1 MANVTIP
8 NLPSASNIV
17 PSTDLLILEQT
28 NGTRKATID
37 QIFVN
42 ANLPTITYSTWQG
55 YTDEQKGDYVGY
67 ISGVPDE
74 ILNASSIA
82 YDGTTSGSSNTNVQ
96 DELDKI
102 NAKLSDKTI
111 KPNYEAKH
119 NVVNTA
125 YTATVDSWISIYYRG
140 SSECTCDVYID
151 GNQFGLY
158 RLWSDGGT
166 MGTNSPQF
174 YIPKG
179 ATISYQCV
187 GATVYDAHFIVV
199 PTV

>member
-102 NAKLSDKTI
+102 NANLM
-111 KPNYEAKH
+111 
-119 NVVNTA
+119 A
-125 YTATVDSWISIYYRG
+125 YTDHGVVVGTSTSPMTSTVDGWFCLEARSASGVFVEIK
-140 SSECTCDVYID
+140 D
-151 GNQFGLY
+151 GDYTMWKGYLY
-158 RLWSDGGT
+158 SDGTQVSDSPLLMAKAGHTYSFSVLDGT
-166 MGTNSPQF
+166 LYAGVF
-174 YIPKG
+174 KAYR
-179 ATISYQCV
+179 
-187 GATVYDAHFIVV
+187 
-199 PTV
+199 